1 MARPSKRC
9 SLCLWTRAMDGMTPA
24 PIFFIAAGLTAYF
37 FLPGRV
43 RYASG
48 QSRTWLPRLSRSALA
63 AVAAGT
69 FILPDVAIALEA
81 LGPESIPDVAEQ
93 VVEAVVGIST
103 SPRVDPRNNAQDR
116 PPSINNDELF
126 RDFFEPRGQ
135 RGRNN
140 QRNGSVGSGFIV
152 DAQ

>member
-1 MARPSKRC
+1 MVRPSKRC
-9 SLCLWTRAMDGMTPA
+9 SLCLWTRAMDGITPA

-37 FLPGRV
+37 LLGRV
-43 RYASG
+43 RYASW

-69 FILPDVAIALEA
+69 FILSDVAIALEA

-103 SPRVDPRNNAQDR
+103 SPRVDPRNN
-116 PPSINNDELF
+116 
-126 RDFFEPRGQ
+126 
-135 RGRNN
+135 
-140 QRNGSVGSGFIV
+140 
-152 DAQ
+152 